1 MTIDF
6 QCIKLLKSAGGKNK
20 AIADQKPPAFQFE
33 NFFRLVQA
41 AVARLSVYHIL
52 YTDHY
57 INVPTTYM
65 TIAHAINEPD
75 IDINKSVITFFKG
88 CSTTFTDIS
97 T

>member
-1 MTIDF
+1 MA
-6 QCIKLLKSAGGKNK
+6 QPNSKNPLPFVEEFL
-20 AIADQKPPAFQFE
+20 QTRSGTMYRFS
-33 NFFRLVQA
+33 
-41 AVARLSVYHIL
+41 LSVYHIL

-75 IDINKSVITFFKG
+75 IDTNKSVITFFKG